1 MVNNDTLLKLFH
13 SFPEGI
19 INRNLEFVADPH
31 KRVNS
36 YFRLDNCETDEDVTA
51 KVLEYLSRE
60 AFKSLHF
67 NSKGRNT
74 MVHEYHRNG
83 INLFCGTSFTHDDME
98 DIYTYLGGGCNHEKT
113 LRFIRSGYDMNILPQ
128 KRPCQ

>member
-1 MVNNDTLLKLFH
+1 MVSNDTLFKLFH
-13 SFPEGI
+13 AFPDAI

-36 YFRLDNCETDEDVTA
+36 YFRLDNCETEEDVTA

-67 NSKGRNT
+67 NSAGRNT
-74 MVHEYHRNG
+74 QVHEYHRKG
-83 INLFCGTSFTHDDME
+83 INHFCGTSFTHDDME
-98 DIYTYLGGGCNHEKT
+98 DIYTYLGGGCNHKKT
-113 LRFIRSGYDMNILPQ
+113 LAFIRSGYNMDTLSQKVPQ
-128 KRPCQ
+128 Q